1 MTRRLARI
9 AIALMGTIAVVG
21 AQAPARAPAPQQAAS
36 PAKVE
41 RTYRGCVRRMLG
53 EINFRLVDAVD
64 AKAGSGSSQPTAL
77 RLMMPK
83 GKESDLFDYI
93 SHKVEVTGIVGD
105 PLPVNNA
112 MDDVKHLDITK
123 IKSISDSCR

>member
-1 MTRRLARI
+1 MTRMLA
-9 AIALMGTIAVVG
+9 ALATVLMGTVTVVG
-21 AQAPARAPAPQQAAS
+21 AQAPARTPPPQQAAS
-36 PAKVE
+36 AAKVE
-41 RTYRGCVRRMLG
+41 RTFTGCVRRMLG

-64 AKAGSGSSQPTAL
+64 KAGGASSKPTAL

-93 SHKVEVTGIVGD
+93 SHKAEVSGIVGD